1 MKRHNGTQKR
11 KETLV
16 LALLILIALT
26 AAFATFLIV
35 YAIDQQAD
43 ITSDAISPYTVP
55 LEVLTQAA
63 NPEDGSR
70 RAYVKMSV
78 VIELENRG
86 DLREINRYADRSRAV
101 IAQTI
106 NAVPAESLIDPNQL
120 EKIQSDMISNFEKE
134 LSVRP
139 KNIFYDQLIVQ

>member
-1 MKRHNGTQKR
+1 MKHHKGNQKK

-26 AAFATFLIV
+26 AVFATFLIV
-35 YAIDQQAD
+35 YAIDQQTD
-43 ITSDAISPYTVP
+43 ITSDAVSPYTVP

-63 NPEDGSR
+63 NSEDGSR
-70 RAYVKMSV
+70 RAYVKISV
-78 VIELENRG
+78 VLELENRG

-101 IAQTI
+101 ITQTI
-106 NAVPAESLIDPNQL
+106 NATPAESLIDPNQL
-120 EKIQSDMISNFEKE
+120 EKIQSDMISNFKKE
-134 LSVRP
+134 LSVKP